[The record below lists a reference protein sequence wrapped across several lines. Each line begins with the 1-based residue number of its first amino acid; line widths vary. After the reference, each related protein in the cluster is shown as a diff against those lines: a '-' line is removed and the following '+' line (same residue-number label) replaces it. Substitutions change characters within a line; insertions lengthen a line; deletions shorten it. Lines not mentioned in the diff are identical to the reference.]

1 MTYYPILFAIMM
13 LFLHLYK
20 TIFLLLFCFH
30 NIVKYILNIAGTTR
44 KMKINKLRD
53 FILEN

>member
-1 MTYYPILFAIMM
+1 MNYYPILFAIMM

-30 NIVKYILNIAGTTR
+30 NIVKYILNIASAIR

>member
-13 LFLHLYK
+13 LFLHLCK

-30 NIVKYILNIAGTTR
+30 NIVKYILNIASAIR